1 MIKCGPI
8 DYSLGSNLVENS
20 KSIAAGDLTVDTANL
35 YREDSI
41 TDLRLATIRRLTPI
55 RADGTDDPSRP
66 IMYIGDT
73 TLGTQ
78 LGPLPIQFAI
88 EAATLQQACDQF
100 PEGVRKSIEQ
110 LNERAREMAR
120 DEASRIVVPGAA
132 PGRGNAPFG
141 VPPGGKLVLK

>member
-1 MIKCGPI
+1 M
-8 DYSLGSNLVENS
+8 DNS
-20 KSIAAGDLTVDTANL
+20 KTTALGDLAVDTANL

-41 TDLRLATIRRLTPI
+41 TDLRMATIRRLTPI
-55 RADGTDDPSRP
+55 RLDGSDDPSRP

-88 EAATLQQACDQF
+88 DATSLQEACAKF
-100 PEGVRKSIEQ
+100 PEGVRKAVEQ
-110 LNERAREMAR
+110 LNDRAREMAR
-120 DEASRIVVPGAA
+120 EEASRIVVPGAA
-132 PGRGNAPFG
+132 PAGRGGAPFG

>member
-1 MIKCGPI
+1 M
-8 DYSLGSNLVENS
+8 DNS
-20 KSIAAGDLTVDTANL
+20 KSAALGDFAVDTDNL

-55 RADGTDDPSRP
+55 RLDGTDDPSRP
-66 IMYIGDT
+66 VMYIGDT

-88 EAATLQQACDQF
+88 DAASIQEACAKF
-100 PEGVRKSIEQ
+100 PEGVRKAVEQ

-120 DEASRIVVPGAA
+120 DEASRIVVPGTA
-132 PGRGNAPFG
+132 PGGGRGGSPFN
-141 VPPGGKLVLK
+141 VPPGGKFVLK